1 MTTIRPLLLLFSV
14 AIYAAADTNTRHS
27 NILKEAVESA
37 AAKQIW
43 DAERVRVTRIE
54 GARYR
59 YSPWYEFR
67 VRIGEWERRIGYF
80 EEKGDWIG
88 LKGGGEGEEGFEGVL
103 EEVRAKAVIGEVRLE
118 GPFEL
123 SLGGNEGKIDLRLLP
138 LNTSIAGLGRVLVRD
153 GIAVE
158 ITGAQE
164 ISLFRPSSNCPSS
177 SSVSNKERDV
187 FWSQQPSTCAPLLP
201 VHVSG
206 SPSIVAYLSHNPNSS
221 IEPDVLSKTTVEL
234 KPKKCFPEYRDKR
247 GACPFSS
254 LGSRIAVL
262 EKLLRVFSINRT
274 SEDQNAIFSVLEA
287 KMKTATEVRFR
298 MELEM
303 EVTARDLQ
311 KRSVPEWRT
320 KPGIERALFDVV
332 ARVGLGRLNRLV
344 VKNVKSVD
352 IVDSSSWSSLSLN
365 RSFDELRSILVPP
378 RLLTLDVKW

>member
-1 MTTIRPLLLLFSV
+1 MFKCMNWLKHDYSAVHLLL
-14 AIYAAADTNTRHS
+14 S
-27 NILKEAVESA
+27 N
-37 AAKQIW
+37 
-43 DAERVRVTRIE
+43 
-54 GARYR
+54 
-59 YSPWYEFR
+59 
-67 VRIGEWERRIGYF
+67 
-80 EEKGDWIG
+80 
-88 LKGGGEGEEGFEGVL
+88 
-103 EEVRAKAVIGEVRLE
+103 
-118 GPFEL
+118 
-123 SLGGNEGKIDLRLLP
+123 LLDVQ
-138 LNTSIAGLGRVLVRD
+138 LNTSIAGLVRVLVRD

-187 FWSQQPSTCAPLLP
+187 FGFQQPSTCAPLLP

-206 SPSIVAYLSHNPNSS
+206 SPSIVAYLSHSPNSS
-221 IEPDVLSKTTVEL
+221 IEPNVLSKTTVEL

-311 KRSVPEWRT
+311 KRSVPEQQRT

-332 ARVGLGRLNRLV
+332 ARVGLGRLNRV
-344 VKNVKSVD
+344 AVKNVKSVD

-365 RSFDELRSILVPP
+365 RSFDELRSILVPS